1 MSFFPSLAL
10 SLGNYLFISNV
21 IGRSL
26 AVLGAVGAPRCR
38 SFGLFVHPIAPRVD
52 QEGTQLKRSF
62 LLLSEATLLALPEY
76 RMFSEAWAKRR
87 WLVTVADFDAT
98 DLIFC
103 CARKDV

>member
-1 MSFFPSLAL
+1 MSLDEAS
-10 SLGNYLFISNV
+10 
-21 IGRSL
+21 
-26 AVLGAVGAPRCR
+26 AVLGALGAPRCR

-62 LLLSEATLLALPEY
+62 LLLSEATLLARPEY